1 VDRVGEVLALPVWEW
16 FHDADSVSE
25 YLVGLAER
33 LEQGLTKVYPKW
45 MADRAR
51 VLACRTLAFDRN
63 YFLSLEG
70 HVLGYFIIFK
80 DYDIIVK
87 ALVARGR
94 SRPVL
99 STINVEKWL
108 ERCKRGDTQEN
119 TRRLR

>member
-1 VDRVGEVLALPVWEW
+1 LPEWEW
-16 FHDADSVSE
+16 FHDADGVSE

-33 LEQGLTKVYPKW
+33 LEQELTKVYPRW

-51 VLACRTLAFDRN
+51 TLAYRTLVFDRS
-63 YFLSLEG
+63 YSPSLEG
-70 HVLGYFIIFK
+70 HVLGYFVIFK

-119 TRRLR
+119 TRLYRHA